1 MRPLFYM
8 TPNDTASY
16 RISSTYLWGDA
27 FLVTPVTDPKASEVT
42 VSFPTNTTW
51 FDYYSPGYIRVNGTE
66 GIAKQH
72 IRTTMDHIPTYV
84 KSGTFVTLCPGMQQ
98 TADFKPE
105 NIDIL
110 FYLDPNISEANGIC
124 YTDNGTDANAI
135 VNHEFS
141 LINMRFK
148 QLGVR
153 SVFDFYV
160 TEKAIKGAFADEL
173 VVRNVPNAPKSVK
186 VNNKIV
192 VFSYNQAMHEVRIQ
206 SVGNGKKN
214 RVNILW

>member
-1 MRPLFYM
+1 M

-66 GIAKQH
+66 GIAKQR

-84 KSGTFVTLCPGMQQ
+84 KSGTFVTLCPGMQH

-148 QLGVR
+148 QLGGR

-160 TEKAIKGAFADEL
+160 TEKAIKGAIADEL

-186 VNNKIV
+186 VNNKNV